1 MHNRLLKHLLEN
13 DLLSPSQFGFRP
25 FSSTQEALV
34 TATNDWHQYFDHGTE
49 TASIFFDL
57 SKAFDVLPHP
67 VILDALA
74 KVGVHCPLYSWFKSW
89 LSGRFQQVF
98 LDGYTSQAAS
108 VSSGVPQ
115 GSILGP
121 PLFILAVNPMTN
133 VSLSI
138 NTLYADDIWST
149 YP

>member
-34 TATNDWHQYFDHGTE
+34 IATNDWHQYLDRGTE

-57 SKAFDVLPHP
+57 SKAFDVLPHL
-67 VILDALA
+67 VILDTLA
-74 KVGVHCPLYSWFKSW
+74 KVGVHCPLYSWFESW
-89 LSGRFQQVF
+89 LSGRSQQVV
-98 LDGYTSQAAS
+98 LDGFTSQAAS

-115 GSILGP
+115 LGVYSWAT
-121 PLFILAVNPMTN
+121 PLYHSHEP
-133 VSLSI
+133 S
-138 NTLYADDIWST
+138 D
-149 YP
+149 